1 MKYAWIDRESNLVM
15 NIIEWEGD
23 SPVNIPNVYLLRMVG
38 QNEECWIG
46 AQWDGRKYFDPRPV
60 APKNPLAV
68 QLESKIEAKPLEYNG
83 IGWHNIAQGP
93 LIPGSRT
100 ILEGK
105 PGIWL
110 VGDRIPGIEGYSVV
124 RVA

>member
-1 MKYAWIDRESNLVM
+1 MRYALINRDSNLVE

-23 SPVNIPNVYLLRMVG
+23 SPLHTDRLLRMVG

-46 AQWDGRKYFDPRPV
+46 AQWDGRKYFDPTPV
-60 APKNPLAV
+60 IPKNPMAV
-68 QLESKIEAKPLEYNG
+68 KLVSRIDSKPLEYNG

-93 LIPGSRT
+93 LVPGSRT

-110 VGDRIPGIEGYSVV
+110 VGDRVPGIEAYSVV
-124 RVA
+124 RVI

>member
-1 MKYAWIDRESNLVM
+1 MRYAIVNRESNLVE
-15 NIIEWEGD
+15 NIVEWDGED
-23 SPVNIPNVYLLRMVG
+23 LFPVPDALFR
-38 QNEECWIG
+38 QCKKDEECWIG
-46 AQWDGRKYFDPRPV
+46 ARWDGRKYVDPNPPI
-60 APKNPLAV
+60 PKNPMTV
-68 QLESKIEAKPLEYNG
+68 ELESRIVAKPLEYNG

-93 LIPGSRT
+93 LTPGSRT